1 MGFLILTLTT
11 PSVLAAAA
19 LGCTGQGSS
28 SSPVPLPEAAL
39 KPAAVLRVMVILFQ
53 LLQCKMGA
61 AS

>member
-1 MGFLILTLTT
+1 MVNNTQMGFLILTLTT

-39 KPAAVLRVMVILFQ
+39 KPGLTSSA
-53 LLQCKMGA
+53 KW
-61 AS
+61 SE

>member
-28 SSPVPLPEAAL
+28 SSPIPLPEAAL
-39 KPAAVLRVMVILFQ
+39 KPAAVQRVMVTLFQ
-53 LLQCKMGA
+53 LL
-61 AS
+61 